1 LSDNVER
8 KLAKEGKKWRTKIA
22 HKFRQP
28 VVPAVDHVDSVQ
40 LPRVFGVPLDKLV
53 PAHSNEVIA
62 QWLVLTIEFMFSAD
76 LGKCRMQMLPVHNE
90 FYFFG
95 VKYFKRLDIC
105 CIPYFF

>member
-1 LSDNVER
+1 MSTCKCYTTLCLSDNVER

-53 PAHSNEVIA
+53 PADSNEVIA

-90 FYFFG
+90 FYFFWG
-95 VKYFKRLDIC
+95 QIF
-105 CIPYFF
+105 